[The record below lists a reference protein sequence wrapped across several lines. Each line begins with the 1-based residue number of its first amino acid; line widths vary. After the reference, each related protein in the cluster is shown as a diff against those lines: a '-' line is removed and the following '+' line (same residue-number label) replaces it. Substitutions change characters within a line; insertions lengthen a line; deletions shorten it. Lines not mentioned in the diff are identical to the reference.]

1 MKGLGLLISEKK
13 NFVACLLCS
22 YMCVQNCDPRGGAS
36 FDPRASYEQTW
47 QRSTKRCY
55 IPNIKALRL
64 PVSERKNFEDG
75 LQCSGLCSNF
85 LSPGQGQFLPQGHH
99 YEQNWKKSTRRY
111 YIPNMKTLD
120 LPV

>member
-64 PVSERKNFEDG
+64 RVSERKNFEDG
-75 LQCSGLCSNF
+75 LQCSYVPTFYPRGRASFYLRDIIMNKIGRS
-85 LSPGQGQFLPQGHH
+85 PQGDII
-99 YEQNWKKSTRRY
+99 YQ
-111 YIPNMKTLD
+111 I
-120 LPV
+120 